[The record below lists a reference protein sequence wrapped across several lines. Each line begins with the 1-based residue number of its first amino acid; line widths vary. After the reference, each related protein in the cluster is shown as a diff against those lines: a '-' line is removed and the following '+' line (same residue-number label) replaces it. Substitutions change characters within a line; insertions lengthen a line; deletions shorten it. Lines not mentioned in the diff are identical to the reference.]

1 MNNSLFSRFAPKEPK
16 FFPLLAKMSELL
28 LKSSDLLIECVQSN
42 DSQKRVELYKE
53 IKELE
58 REGDRWF
65 QTVFDELGKSFITPF
80 DREDIHQLAGYI
92 DDVAD
97 GINSSAKRIAIY
109 NPKRIPAVAL
119 DLAKVIKADA
129 ETILQA
135 IEELE
140 KLRKNAKSI
149 MGYCTKLHDL
159 ENEADDVYE
168 TYITRLFAEETDSI
182 ELIKAKEIMYELE
195 KTTDAAEHVGKI
207 LKTII
212 IKYA

>member
-1 MNNSLFSRFAPKEPK
+1 M
-16 FFPLLAKMSELL
+16 
-28 LKSSDLLIECVQSN
+28 
-42 DSQKRVELYKE
+42 ELYKE

-109 NPKRIPAVAL
+109 NPKCIPAVAL
-119 DLAKVIKADA
+119 DLANVIKADA

>member
-1 MNNSLFSRFAPKEPK
+1 
-16 FFPLLAKMSELL
+16 MSELL

-119 DLAKVIKADA
+119 DLANVIKADA

-168 TYITRLFAEETDSI
+168 TYITHLFAEETDSI

>member
-1 MNNSLFSRFAPKEPK
+1 M
-16 FFPLLAKMSELL
+16 
-28 LKSSDLLIECVQSN
+28 KSSDLLIECVQSN

-119 DLAKVIKADA
+119 DLANVIKADA

-168 TYITRLFAEETDSI
+168 TYITHLFAEETDSI

>member
-1 MNNSLFSRFAPKEPK
+1 MKNSFFSRFTPKEPK
-16 FFPLLAKMSELL
+16 FFPLLKQLSEILANASDMLAESLL
-28 LKSSDLLIECVQSN
+28 H
-42 DSQKRVELYKE
+42 DSPDERADYYKR
-53 IKELE
+53 IKDLE
-58 REGDRWF
+58 RDGDKLTHRI
-65 QTVFDELGKSFITPF
+65 FDELGTTFITPF

-119 DLAKVIKADA
+119 DLANVIKADA

-168 TYITRLFAEETDSI
+168 TYITHLFAEETDSI

>member
-1 MNNSLFSRFAPKEPK
+1 
-16 FFPLLAKMSELL
+16 MSELL

-119 DLAKVIKADA
+119 DLANVIKADA

-149 MGYCTKLHDL
+149 MEYCTKLHDL

-168 TYITRLFAEETDSI
+168 TYITHLFAEETDSI

>member
-1 MNNSLFSRFAPKEPK
+1 
-16 FFPLLAKMSELL
+16 MSELL

-109 NPKRIPAVAL
+109 NRSAFRLWRWIWQMSSRRMPKRFCR
-119 DLAKVIKADA
+119 
-129 ETILQA
+129 Q
-135 IEELE
+135 
-140 KLRKNAKSI
+140 
-149 MGYCTKLHDL
+149 
-159 ENEADDVYE
+159 
-168 TYITRLFAEETDSI
+168 
-182 ELIKAKEIMYELE
+182 
-195 KTTDAAEHVGKI
+195 
-207 LKTII
+207 
-212 IKYA
+212 